1 VSAGLQTVLRAF
13 RGPFFFSWRLIRMS
27 ASGIQLAALGMQ
39 DVYLSG
45 KPSVTYFRG
54 VYRRHT
60 PFSIQAFN
68 IPFENQQ
75 IVWGGQGICR
85 VPYKG
90 DAIQSMT
97 LAVTLPGLFP
107 YSTQYE
113 WPVPANVQRPV
124 PYLYVNGS
132 STALSV
138 SPGTLD
144 YYFTTTVLGTPS
156 WAGGLSSVLGYDPSA
171 EQFYFVP
178 SVTSVTLNIAD
189 AQTIGVF
196 FGLDPHAFTS
206 YTSNTQTWTF
216 PNTGSNSYVNF
227 TLIQSGWLQYNPSA
241 TFNQTTTL
249 LFAGGASLGPLTYT
263 SPNGLTA
270 QFVNLGLFASQQG
283 YTNYFNVTPGGA
295 LKFTY
300 PGTYAVIFSAPLS
313 GPVTRVGIGYWGSDG
328 HPIGSSWTWN
338 SAVYTYDVV
347 TLQNSPRVVVPLTV
361 TDTTQYYFI
370 DLETQSNTPLV
381 LGTTGQLLITD
392 MSETWTLAAPL
403 TLVNQTINLAAN
415 WTQNYFS
422 SQIVPS
428 PTSNTFHM
436 TAGGPFLFHGFLATT
451 GNVSSVTILSV
462 DQGTIVSEWSTD
474 QYRSPTVMFTLPVY
488 VSNPVTNVYALV
500 VRTTDVG
507 ATSLV
512 SPSYFM
518 VEGIGSLN
526 GTTTQQND
534 YKQNGVFFT
543 APAALN
549 TSLGLKTLNF
559 STYGAFGASR
569 HIHVTAGGN
578 LTFSNTSQYRLTSYF
593 ETSNAYVSNVILYQS
608 ASGTD
613 AGPWNLVAS
622 TPLTLGTVG
631 PYALDLLAN
640 CSSLTTNVYQ
650 IQVGLVGSV
659 PGQVTTNVT
668 ANTFLS
674 VVGSTGVSPN
684 SYSYVDS
691 VGTFLIQSAELRIGG
706 QSVQTL
712 TGEMIEIMND
722 LYVPQENQ
730 PGLTL
735 LTGKLD
741 TSTAYQLQGTLGRTY
756 YMNLPFFFY
765 GHTEVAL
772 PVCALGR
779 HDVEVW
785 VTFGTFTPLLVNAT
799 NWYTPPS
806 FVVTSMIIEYAYLSD
821 PEVNWFSS
829 HRLDYVIQQV
839 QYDTFQLGTDTTFD
853 LDFSGPVREIFFV
866 IQDASATPYVYVTDS
881 GISLTLTL
889 NGEDYLDGSTLE
901 YDFLRFIGPLMYHSR
916 QPNRVLHLL
925 AFARN
930 PQDPRPSGSLNMSRV
945 YQKKFQLNLPTMSSL
960 ATKQLRIMAT
970 SYNVLR
976 VENGLAGILYQ

>member
-1 VSAGLQTVLRAF
+1 
-13 RGPFFFSWRLIRMS
+13 MS

-39 DVYLSG
+39 DVYLTG

-90 DAIQSMT
+90 DTIQSMT

-107 YSTQYE
+107 YSTQYQ

-144 YYFTTTVLGTPS
+144 YYFTTTVFGTPS

-171 EQFYFVP
+171 QQFYFGS
-178 SVTSVTLNIAD
+178 SVTSVTMNIAD
-189 AQTIGVF
+189 AQTVGVF

-216 PNTGSNSYVNF
+216 PSTGSNSYVNF
-227 TLIQSGWLQYNPSA
+227 TLLQSGWYQYNPSA

-249 LFAGGASLGPLTYT
+249 LFTGGWPTSTAVPLTYT

-270 QFVNLGLFASQQG
+270 QFLNLGLFASQQG
-283 YTNYFNVTPGGA
+283 YTNYFSVTAGGA

-313 GPVTRVGIGYWGSDG
+313 GPVTRLGIGYWGSDG
-328 HPIGSSWTWN
+328 HPLGTTWTWN
-338 SAVYTYDVV
+338 AAVYTYDVV

-361 TDTTQYYFI
+361 TDATQYYFI
-370 DLETQSNTPLV
+370 DLETQSGTPLR
-381 LGTTGQLLITD
+381 LGATGQLLITD
-392 MSETWTLAAPL
+392 MSETWTLATSPL
-403 TLVNQTINLAAN
+403 ALVNQTINLAAN
-415 WTQNYFS
+415 WTLNYFS
-422 SQIVPS
+422 SQIGPS
-428 PTSNTFHM
+428 PTSNTFRM
-436 TAGGPFLFHGFLATT
+436 TAAGPFLIHGFLATT
-451 GNVSSVTILSV
+451 GNVSSVILSSV
-462 DQGTIVSEWSTD
+462 DQGKIVSEWSTN
-474 QYRSPTVMFTLPVY
+474 QYRSPTVTFTLPVY
-488 VSNPVTNVYALV
+488 VSDPSTNVYV
-500 VRTTDVG
+500 MTVRTTD
-507 ATSLV
+507 ASTTTLV
-512 SPSYFM
+512 SPSYLM
-518 VEGIGSLN
+518 VEGIGSPN

-534 YKQNGVFFT
+534 YKQNGVFFQSP
-543 APAALN
+543 PATN
-549 TSLGLKTLNF
+549 VSLGLWTINF
-559 STYGAFGASR
+559 STYGAYGASR
-569 HIHVTAGGN
+569 HIHTTPGGN
-578 LTFSNTSQYRLTSYF
+578 IYFSNTSQYRLTSYY
-593 ETSNAYVSNVILYQS
+593 ETSNAYVSNVLLYQS

-631 PYALDLLAN
+631 PYPLDLLAN

-650 IQVGLVGSV
+650 VQVGLVGIV
-659 PGQVTTNVT
+659 PGQATTNVT
-668 ANTFLS
+668 SNTFLS

-691 VGTFLIQSAELRIGG
+691 VGTFLIQTAELRIGG

-712 TGEMIEIMND
+712 TGEMIEIWND

-765 GHTEVAL
+765 GNAEVAL

-785 VTFGTFTPLLVNAT
+785 VTFNTFTPLMVNAT
-799 NWYTPPS
+799 NWYTPPQY
-806 FVVTSMIIEYAYLSD
+806 VVTSMIIEYAYLSD
-821 PEVNWFSS
+821 PEVNWFSN
-829 HRLDYVIQQV
+829 HRLDYIIQQV

-853 LDFSGPVREIFFV
+853 LNFLGPVREIFFV
-866 IQDASATPYVYVTDS
+866 MQDASATPYVYVTDT
-881 GISLTLTL
+881 GIGLTLTL

-901 YDFLRFIGPLMYHSR
+901 YDFLRFIGPLRWYSR
-916 QPNRVLHLL
+916 QPNRILHTVS
-925 AFARN
+925 FART
-930 PQDPRPSGSLNMSRV
+930 PQNPRPSGSLNMSRV
-945 YQKKFQLNLPTMSSL
+945 YQKKFQLTLPTLTSL
-960 ATKQLRIMAT
+960 ITKQLRVMAT

-976 VENGLAGILYQ
+976 VEDGLAGILYQ